1 MDIAYDGRHEPKKDQ
16 ITAIAVNYLQDF
28 IESVFAE
35 KIEDKK
41 TRKLTSRERQI
52 LELLA
57 KGFEAKEIA
66 ESLGM
71 IKNSVYSYTSLICSK
86 IGVENKAQAVI
97 LFKEG
102 KI

>member
-1 MDIAYDGRHEPKKDQ
+1 MSYEGRHEPRRDQ
-16 ITAIAVNYLQDF
+16 VTAETVKFLEDF
-28 IESVFAE
+28 IESVFAV
-35 KIEDKK
+35 KIEAKK
-41 TRKLTSRERQI
+41 PCRLTSRERQI

-66 ESLGM
+66 ESLGI